1 VSFLKRL
8 PVLSLTALWL
18 LYLALGWS
26 LAATTSN
33 WQVWSLA
40 ACSIVLLALTFAA
53 PSSLVRTAL
62 SSMLQS
68 DARAFVAV
76 VVGAFAVV
84 VALTWLRY
92 FARLMVLLAAG
103 ALARLEL
110 QSANYGE
117 WSAFAV
123 LTIAS
128 LGGFGLGLLLYTRL
142 ELLLAI
148 AAILA

>member
-1 VSFLKRL
+1 MSFLKHL
-8 PVLSLTALWL
+8 PVLALTALWL

-26 LAATTSN
+26 LAAATSD

-40 ACSIVLLALTFAA
+40 ACGIVLLALAFAA
-53 PSSLVRTAL
+53 PSSLLRAAL

-84 VALTWLRY
+84 VALAWLRH
-92 FARLMVLLAAG
+92 FARLVVLLAAG

-110 QSANYGE
+110 QTADYGD
-117 WSAFAV
+117 WSAFAI
-123 LTIAS
+123 LAIAS
-128 LGGFGLGLLLYTRL
+128 LSGFGLGLLLYTRL

-148 AAILA
+148 AARLT